1 MKVFQSKVRKK
12 TRIWIALTLSGMQF
26 CASSLEI
33 MLLSIAMCMHEQL
46 IALALSGM
54 QFCARDYV
62 VVDCSVHEP
71 LTSETV
77 AVQL

>member
-1 MKVFQSKVRKK
+1 
-12 TRIWIALTLSGMQF
+12 
-26 CASSLEI
+26 
-33 MLLSIAMCMHEQL
+33 MLLSIAMCMHDQL

-62 VVDCSVHEP
+62 VVVHEP

>member
-1 MKVFQSKVRKK
+1 MDCTHFVRH
-12 TRIWIALTLSGMQF
+12 AVLCELSR
-26 CASSLEI
+26 I
-33 MLLSIAMCMHEQL
+33 MLLSIAMCMHDQL

>member
-1 MKVFQSKVRKK
+1 MDCTHFVRH
-12 TRIWIALTLSGMQF
+12 AVLCELSR
-26 CASSLEI
+26 I
-33 MLLSIAMCMHEQL
+33 MLLSIAMCMHDQL

-62 VVDCSVHEP
+62 VVVHEP